1 MGQHHPAGCL
11 PQVLGCPLQ
20 GAVSE
25 RKQIL
30 SLHGSD
36 SELQLAEWKPS
47 ENICA
52 PFFLFP
58 ADKRVWFFFFSP
70 YCCCLML
77 ALHTNAHHS
86 FHPPI
91 RNPGRLLSRGWDVPL
106 KPSLRNQPASYLGL
120 RVKGFQFTH
129 LMLNSSLWCPG
140 APGPAFY
147 LLNSGSALGASSFI
161 KPSKINSWIS
171 DD

>member
-36 SELQLAEWKPS
+36 SELQLAEWKRVRTFVLPS
-47 ENICA
+47 F
-52 PFFLFP
+52 FFLLIN
-58 ADKRVWFFFFSP
+58 VFFFP

-140 APGPAFY
+140 APGPTFY

>member
-36 SELQLAEWKPS
+36 SELQLAEWKRVRTFVLPS
-47 ENICA
+47 F
-52 PFFLFP
+52 FFLLIN
-58 ADKRVWFFFFSP
+58 VFFFP

-106 KPSLRNQPASYLGL
+106 KPSLRNQPASYFGL
-120 RVKGFQFTH
+120 RVKRFQFTR

-140 APGPAFY
+140 APGPTFY

>member
-36 SELQLAEWKPS
+36 SELQLAEWKRVRTFVLPS
-47 ENICA
+47 F
-52 PFFLFP
+52 FFLLIN
-58 ADKRVWFFFFSP
+58 VFFFP

-120 RVKGFQFTH
+120 RVKGFQFTN

-140 APGPAFY
+140 APGLTFY